1 MATLIARYST
11 GGHCMW
17 VLLVFGVW
25 NEPRKLARAERVIYV
40 YTRSIHYFIDFYFK
54 VREFKLHIYLII
66 YYNVIYISFIFM
78 ISC

>member
-1 MATLIARYST
+1 MWGEEIQLSDEDFWGEWRMATLIARYST

-54 VREFKLHIYLII
+54 IGEFKLH
-66 YYNVIYISFIFM
+66 F
-78 ISC
+78 